1 MKELTEQEQVKSFI
15 YGLQEIL
22 KGYKETIDNAESVT
36 IEKDN
41 VKAFV
46 NEIINYIEDRKQS
59 IKYLN

>member
-22 KGYKETIDNAESVT
+22 KGYRETIDNADNET
-36 IEKDN
+36 IAKDN

-46 NEIINYIEDRKQS
+46 NEMIHYIEDRKQS